1 MLFLKQIQY
10 PYDIRKCAISGEPIT
25 YGQFYYEDDEDKT
38 IVKFE
43 VYKRMQQQARADR
56 FDYSKLQ
63 QAKSEK
69 EYREMNYKITQKQ
82 NELKNEEIKLGKM
95 DVKLDNL
102 LLTLTH
108 AHI

>member
-43 VYKRMQQQARADR
+43 VYKRIQQQARADR

-69 EYREMNYKITQKQ
+69 EYREMIKRAQRDFLNATILDRPIAEKGKVYINGIDEK
-82 NELKNEEIKLGKM
+82 EE
-95 DVKLDNL
+95 
-102 LLTLTH
+102 
-108 AHI
+108 